1 MRGVFTLSGNGV
13 GGLGFERWPTYADLS
28 GVRGNGLTQRVQG
41 ISDSTIMSHPR
52 SQHVT
57 TTRQGVWR
65 HMGTT
70 PLSAT
75 LRACMR
81 LPRHATTIELLRR
94 ALCAPQPLAHLAP
107 FTTTKLRRGAHGGTR
122 GVIRTLLKHRGWSI
136 VKQLPVER
144 CRKGHG
150 RGFR

>member
-1 MRGVFTLSGNGV
+1 MGWEDWDSNDGRPMPTSAGSAVTGSRNGFKASATLV
-13 GGLGFERWPTYADLS
+13 P
-28 GVRGNGLTQRVQG
+28 
-41 ISDSTIMSHPR
+41 IMSHPR

-136 VKQLPVER
+136 VKQLSR
-144 CRKGHG
+144 RKMSKGG
-150 RGFR
+150 RAWISIRKR